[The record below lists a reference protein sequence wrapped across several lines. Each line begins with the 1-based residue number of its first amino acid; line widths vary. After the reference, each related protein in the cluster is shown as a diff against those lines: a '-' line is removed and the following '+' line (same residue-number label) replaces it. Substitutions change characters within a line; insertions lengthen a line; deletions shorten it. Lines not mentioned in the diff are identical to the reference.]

1 LFDTGPNRIMHTFPL
16 PAPLPVLLSR
26 YSRHWL
32 PLHTV
37 QNTRTLE
44 LQASQALP
52 PHALMQ
58 RAGVAVARV
67 ALALAPHAR
76 TIWVACGPGNNGGD
90 GLQAAAFL
98 QQWGKTVQV
107 TLLTDPDRLPAD
119 ARHAYAQAM
128 QAGVALVSQ
137 PPDLTPQ
144 DLCIDALLGIGASR
158 APDAGMLACI
168 RSLQAS
174 QAPTLAVDLPTGLH
188 ADTGAWLAG
197 ATAQDCV
204 QARHTVTLLTLKPG
218 LFTGHGR
225 DAAGTVWWDDLGV
238 PADNQ
243 PADAWLQGAC
253 TEHDAY
259 LPSQELPAHASHK
272 GNFGDVCVIGGDTGM
287 QGAAL
292 LAGEAAL
299 NSGAGR
305 VYVGLLQ
312 TGTLS
317 HDAGL
322 MVRHLAEAN
331 ALNALPYKEATT
343 VCGCGAGQAIAQWL
357 PDLLQYCPRL
367 VMDADALNAVAANTQ
382 LQDMLRQRAANGAVT
397 VLTPHPLEAA
407 RLLGCHSAE
416 IQRDRIAAAN
426 ALAKTYQCMVVL
438 KGSGSICVLARTPS
452 VMAQDH
458 ATDAVINF
466 SGNARLATPGT
477 GDVLAGCMGAY
488 WAQAHAKAPGNTPG
502 SAWGTAWRACCAAVH
517 AHGWL
522 ADSWNES
529 VMHGPLLAQRLAQG
543 LRRPDPEIWK
553 ATGNRKMAQGS

>member
-1 LFDTGPNRIMHTFPL
+1 MHSFSL
-16 PAPLPVLLSR
+16 PAPLPVLHSGCPWHR
-26 YSRHWL
+26 L

-37 QNTRTLE
+37 QNTRALE
-44 LQASQALP
+44 QQASRTLP

-58 RAGVAVARV
+58 RAGLAVARV

-76 TIWVACGPGNNGGD
+76 TVWVACGPGNNGGD

-107 TLLTDPDRLPAD
+107 TLLTIPDRLPDD

-128 QAGVALVSQ
+128 QAGVTLVSR
-137 PPDLTPQ
+137 PPDLTEQ

-158 APDAGMLACI
+158 APDTGIQACI
-168 RSLQAS
+168 QALQVS
-174 QAPTLAVDLPTGLH
+174 RAPTLAVDLPTGLH

-204 QARHTVTLLTLKPG
+204 HARHTVALLTLKPG

-225 DAAGTVWWDDLGV
+225 DAAGTVWWDGLGV
-238 PADNQ
+238 PADTQ

-253 TEHDAY
+253 TESDAY
-259 LPSQELPAHASHK
+259 LPLQKLPAHASHK

-305 VYVGLLQ
+305 VYVGLLHA
-312 TGTLS
+312 GTLS
-317 HDAGL
+317 HDTGL
-322 MVRHLAEAN
+322 MVRHLADAN
-331 ALNALPYKEATT
+331 ALNALPYKKATT
-343 VCGCGAGQAIAQWL
+343 VCGCGGGQTIAQWL
-357 PDLLQYCPRL
+357 PDLLQHCPRL
-367 VMDADALNAVAANTQ
+367 VLDADALNAVAASTQ
-382 LQDMLRQRAANGAVT
+382 LQDMLRQRAVNGAVT

-416 IQRDRIAAAN
+416 VQQDRIAAAN

-488 WAQAHAKAPGNTPG
+488 WAQAHTNVPGNTPG

-517 AHGWL
+517 AHGRM

-529 VMHGPLLAQRLAQG
+529 AMHGTLLAQRLAQG

-553 ATGNRKMAQGS
+553 DPGNRKMAQGL

>member
-1 LFDTGPNRIMHTFPL
+1 MHIFPL
-16 PAPLPVLLSR
+16 PAPLPVLHSGCPWHR
-26 YSRHWL
+26 L

-37 QNTRTLE
+37 QNTRARE
-44 LQASQALP
+44 QQASRTLP

-58 RAGVAVARV
+58 RAGLAVARV

-76 TIWVACGPGNNGGD
+76 TVWVACGPGNNGGD

-107 TLLTDPDRLPAD
+107 TLLAEPDRLPDD

-128 QAGVALVSQ
+128 QAGVTLVSR
-137 PPDLTPQ
+137 PPDLTEQ

-158 APDAGMLACI
+158 APDADIQACI
-168 RSLQAS
+168 QALRAS
-174 QAPTLAVDLPTGLH
+174 RAPTLAVDLPTGLH
-188 ADTGAWLAG
+188 ADTGSWLAG
-197 ATAQDCV
+197 AAAQDCV
-204 QARHTVTLLTLKPG
+204 HARHTVTLLTLKPG

-238 PADNQ
+238 SADTQ

-253 TEHDAY
+253 TAHDMQ
-259 LPSQELPAHASHK
+259 LPPSQELPAHASHK

-287 QGAAL
+287 QGATL

-317 HDAGL
+317 YDAGL
-322 MVRHLAEAN
+322 MVRHLADAN
-331 ALNALPYKEATT
+331 DLDALPYKEATT
-343 VCGCGAGQAIAQWL
+343 VCGCGAGQSIAQWL
-357 PDLLQYCPRL
+357 PGLLQHCPRL
-367 VMDADALNAVAANTQ
+367 VMDADALNAVAASTQ
-382 LQDMLRQRAANGAVT
+382 LQDMLRQRAADGWVT

-407 RLLGCHSAE
+407 RLLGCHPTG
-416 IQRDRIAAAN
+416 IQQDRIAAAN
-426 ALAKTYQCMVVL
+426 ALASKYQCMVVL
-438 KGSGSICVLARTPS
+438 KGSGSICVLPRTLS
-452 VMAQDH
+452 LTAQDH
-458 ATDAVINF
+458 AGDAVINF

-488 WAQAHAKAPGNTPG
+488 WAQAHAKAPGNTTG
-502 SAWGTAWRACCAAVH
+502 SAWKTAWRACCAAIH
-517 AHGWL
+517 AHGRM
-522 ADSWNES
+522 ADSWNDYA
-529 VMHGPLLAQRLAQG
+529 MYGTLLAQRLAQG

-553 ATGNRKMAQGS
+553 TSENREMAQGS